1 MEEAVVAVE
10 ETDETVPTTGGMKK
24 ERKGGE
30 EGREEGGEE
39 EGEEEGKE
47 EEPCII
53 PPINLP

>member
-10 ETDETVPTTGGMKK
+10 ETDEFFPTTGGMKK
-24 ERKGGE
+24 KRKGGE

>member
-10 ETDETVPTTGGMKK
+10 ETDEFFPSTGGMKK

-39 EGEEEGKE
+39 EGKE